1 YRRGMYT
8 WFQRTSPYPMLL
20 TFDSPDSNVCC
31 VRRDRTNTP
40 LQALTLLNDAV
51 FIECARVLGRRIFDY
66 RPSRVEERLG
76 YAFRLCL
83 ARQPTPG
90 ELRVLRELYEDL
102 VEACHKQPA
111 KAAKLLGKAKE
122 KGTNVAEA
130 AAWVAVA
137 RTIMNLDEFV
147 TR

>member
-1 YRRGMYT
+1 MYT

-40 LQALTLLNDAV
+40 LQALTLLNGTV
-51 FIECARVLGRRIFDY
+51 FVECARALGRRIVNFKAD
-66 RPSRVEERLG
+66 RLEERFG
-76 YAFRLCL
+76 HAFQLCV
-83 ARQPTPG
+83 ARQPTAG
-90 ELRVLRELYEDL
+90 ELRVLGRLHEDL
-102 VEACHKQPA
+102 LEACRREPA
-111 KAAKLLGKAKE
+111 KAAALLGPTKAKG
-122 KGTNVAEA
+122 KNVAEA

-147 TR
+147 TRE